1 MNSLKLKVQ
10 GLAGIMRESKI
21 PGHIYLKSVIKNEAD
36 NRSCSHGMP
45 VLITIN
51 IKPN

>member
-10 GLAGIMRESKI
+10 GLAGIMKESKI
-21 PGHIYLKSVIKNEAD
+21 PGHIYLKNVIKNQVH
-36 NRSCSHGMP
+36 NRSCSHSMP

-51 IKPN
+51 IKPH